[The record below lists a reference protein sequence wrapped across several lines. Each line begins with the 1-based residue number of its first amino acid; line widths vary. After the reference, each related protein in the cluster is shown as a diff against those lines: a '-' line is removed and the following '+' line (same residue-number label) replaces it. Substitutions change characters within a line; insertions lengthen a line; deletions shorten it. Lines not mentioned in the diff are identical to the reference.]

1 MKGSGNEDMKANVTT
16 QPNYES
22 IRTES
27 DQFKEDRNELDF
39 EQVPNQKPLPIQE
52 ISTLIE

>member
-1 MKGSGNEDMKANVTT
+1 MKDNVTT
-16 QPNYES
+16 QTNYES